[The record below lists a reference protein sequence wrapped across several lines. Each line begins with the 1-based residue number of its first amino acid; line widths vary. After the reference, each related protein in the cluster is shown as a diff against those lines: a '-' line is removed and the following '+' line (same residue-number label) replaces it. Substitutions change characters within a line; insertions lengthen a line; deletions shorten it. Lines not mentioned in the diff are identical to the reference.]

1 MRTDAF
7 RRPGRTG
14 RTAQPVPVGAVHPA
28 VVPVNSCRP
37 DTRRPDEDAV
47 ALPVLSHLSGVGA
60 VRGDASAGR
69 AVATPR
75 RRVGLP
81 VPEKARPRRTTVD
94 GGGSPRRIA
103 A

>member
-14 RTAQPVPVGAVHPA
+14 RTAQPVPGGALHPA
-28 VVPVNSCRP
+28 VAPVNAC
-37 DTRRPDEDAV
+37 RPDEDAV
-47 ALPVLSHLSGVGA
+47 ALPVLSHLSGAGA
-60 VRGDASAGR
+60 LRGDASGVR

-75 RRVGLP
+75 RRVGPP